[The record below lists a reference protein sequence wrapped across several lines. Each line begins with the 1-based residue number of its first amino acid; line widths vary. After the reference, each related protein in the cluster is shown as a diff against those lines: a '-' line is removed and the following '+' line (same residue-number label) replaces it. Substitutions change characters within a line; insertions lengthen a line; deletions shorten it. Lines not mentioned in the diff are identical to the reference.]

1 MPVDRNYTNLTINRE
16 RAEKYRASFENL
28 EIDQTFNMWIL
39 DLIETGLMKYEFIN
53 KNFPNYAFAG
63 LEGEGFACIDKS
75 KDEIFRIHFDGSEWT
90 CSKHG
95 KELCDHKLFAA
106 FHPKFTG
113 GKK

>member
-16 RAEKYRASFENL
+16 RADKYRASFENR
-28 EIDQTFNMWIL
+28 EIDQTFNTWIL

-53 KNFPNYAFAG
+53 ENFSNYKFVE
-63 LEGEGFACIDKS
+63 LNGEGFACIDKS
-75 KDEIFRIHFDGSEWT
+75 KDEIFRIHFEGSELI

-95 KELCDHKLFAA
+95 KEQCDHKLYAT

-113 GKK
+113 GKQ